1 MKAIILA
8 AGLGTRLKPIT
19 NKIPKALVEINNKT
33 LLELAVLRLINFGI
47 KDIVINV
54 HHFADKVV
62 QYLIEKNNFGINISI
77 SDERELLL
85 DSGGGI
91 KKAAAFLNGSSP
103 FLVYNVDIIS
113 NINFSSMLAEHNS
126 SSRIATLAVRQRD
139 SSRYFLFDDENR
151 LHGWQNIKTNEI
163 KPHGIEIDKLKRLA
177 FSGIHIID
185 PKIFKLMP
193 DGKVFSI
200 IDLYLSIAKSEKIIA
215 YKHDED
221 LWLDVGKKV
230 NLDEAKSVLYK

>member
-19 NKIPKALVEINNKT
+19 DNIPKALVEINNKT

-62 QYLIEKNNFGINISI
+62 QYLKEKNNFGVNIFI

-91 KKAAAFLNGSSP
+91 KKAAEFLNGSSP

-113 NINFSSMLAEHNS
+113 NIDLNKMLEEHKSSD
-126 SSRIATLAVRQRD
+126 RIATLAVRKRD

-163 KPHGIEIDKLKRLA
+163 KPHGVEIDKLKRLA

-193 DGKVFSI
+193 DGEVFSI
-200 IDLYLSIAKSEKIIA
+200 VDVYLSIAKSEKIIA

-221 LWLDVGKKV
+221 FWLDVGKKV

>member
-1 MKAIILA
+1 MKAMILA
-8 AGLGTRLKPIT
+8 AGLGTRLRPIT
-19 NKIPKALVEINNKT
+19 DNIPKALVEINGKT
-33 LLELAVLRLINFGI
+33 LLELAILRLINFGI

-62 QYLIEKNNFGINISI
+62 QYLKEKNNFGINISI

-91 KKAAAFLNGSSP
+91 KKAAEFINGNTP
-103 FLVYNVDIIS
+103 FLVYNVDVIS
-113 NINFSSMLAEHNS
+113 NINLNKMLTEHNS
-126 SSRIATLAVRQRD
+126 FSRIATLAVRQRD

-193 DGKVFSI
+193 DEKVFSI
-200 IDLYLSIAKSEKIIA
+200 IDVYLSIAKSEKIIA
-215 YKHDED
+215 YHHDKD
-221 LWLDVGKKV
+221 LWLDVGEKV
-230 NLDEAKSVLYK
+230 NLDEAKSFL